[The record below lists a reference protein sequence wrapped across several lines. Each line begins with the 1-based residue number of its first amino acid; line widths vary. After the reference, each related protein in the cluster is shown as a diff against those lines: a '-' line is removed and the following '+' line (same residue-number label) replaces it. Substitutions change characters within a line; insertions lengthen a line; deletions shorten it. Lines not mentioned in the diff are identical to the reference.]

1 MPLHELLKVTAT
13 TRASFALY
21 NTTQEVDALCEAIEF
36 ARKVFR
42 RK

>member
-1 MPLHELLKVTAT
+1 VSAT

-21 NTTQEVDALCEAIEF
+21 NTAEEVDALCEAIEY